1 MTATSRATHRAAA
14 VTSPSES
21 ASRPRPVGSALAAFV
36 APWGFVVANTA
47 YTIATWHGGSD
58 STGAESLAL
67 FGAHPTLARV
77 AINAVLI
84 GSMLIVPAVVGILRA
99 QPRSRLANV
108 GGWLM
113 IFGYICYF
121 GVLLSNVTIVAMAEY
136 GGPAAGL
143 DLPDLRPRES
153 GRDAAVR
160 HRPAAQPGGRDL
172 ASGPDHL
179 LAAVPRRGS
188 ADRHRADRGGRCD
201 PAGDRLRRGRD
212 RPSPRRAPAAL
223 KLRFVG
229 KLMPGEP
236 VTGFPTAAS
245 VGGRA
250 ES

>member
-14 VTSPSES
+14 VASPSES

-136 GGPAAGL
+136 GGPAADFAAVL
-143 DLPDLRPRES
+143 
-153 GRDAAVR
+153 DAAQSEPTTVWIFPIFVLGNLVGTLLFAIGLLR
-160 HRPAAQPGGRDL
+160 SRAVGIWPAALIICWPPFHVVG
-172 ASGPDHL
+172 L
-179 LAAVPRRGS
+179 LIGTELIEVAGATLQAIGFAGAAI
-188 ADRHRADRGGRCD
+188 ALLRGGR
-201 PAGDRLRRGRD
+201 PLH
-212 RPSPRRAPAAL
+212 
-223 KLRFVG
+223 
-229 KLMPGEP
+229 
-236 VTGFPTAAS
+236 
-245 VGGRA
+245 
-250 ES
+250 